1 MKILLKFFVY
11 IFFVGYGFSQANS
24 VLTKKNSVSNIAE
37 LPNIIFIIT
46 DDQQSGLT
54 SIEGNAVLKTPNI
67 DRIAKEGA
75 MFENFFVATPLCS
88 PSRASFL
95 TGQYAQNHGV
105 INNDRIGLDV
115 ISHTLMTWPRQLRE
129 HGYKTAFIGKWHMG
143 LDDSR
148 RPGFDRWVSFKGQG
162 IFVNGVVND
171 EGTIKQ
177 IDGNMTDYLNE
188 QAVNFLKK
196 NSKNQPFAMILS
208 HKAVHSPIIPAER
221 HSNFYIDYEYEAPHV
236 SKGNIESKPIL
247 RRNVPWKPPYEYQNI
262 VPEPA
267 EPRRGRGQDRTSIV
281 ADQMRCL
288 LSVDEGIG
296 EMFKILEKKGQLEN
310 TIIVYTSDNGMLM
323 GEHNRFHTKRWAYD
337 NVLRVPFFIRYPKK
351 IKAGVKIDEMVSN
364 IDWAPT
370 VYDLVGVKSLIPV
383 DGKSFL
389 PLFKSEMTMWRTSFY
404 AEYFHEKVAR
414 NTPSWQAVRTN
425 DWKYVNYVGLETDEM
440 NELYDLKNDPGEEFN
455 LYKNL
460 AYKQELETMKIELQN
475 KFTGINSN

>member
-54 SIEGNAVLKTPNI
+54 SVEGNVVSKTPNI

-221 HSNFYIDYEYEAPHV
+221 HSDYYADYEYKPPHV
-236 SKGNIESKPIL
+236 SKGNIESKPVL
-247 RRNVPWKPPYEYQNI
+247 QRNVPWKPPYEYENI
-262 VPEPA
+262 VPEPV
-267 EPRRGRGQDRTSIV
+267 EPRRGRDNDRTGIV

-288 LSVDEGIG
+288 LSVDEGVG
-296 EMFKILEKKGQLEN
+296 EIFKILKKRGQLDN

-337 NVLRVPFFIRYPKK
+337 NVLRVPFFIRYPKM
-351 IKAGVKIDEMVSN
+351 IESGSKIDKMVSN

-370 VYDLVGVKSLIPV
+370 VYDVVGVEPLIPV
-383 DGKSFL
+383 HGKSFL
-389 PLFKSEMTMWRTSFY
+389 SLFKTEDAEWRTSFY

-414 NTPSWQAVRTN
+414 NTPSWQAVRTKN
-425 DWKYVNYVGLETDEM
+425 WKYVKYVGLETNEL
-440 NELYDLKNDPGEEFN
+440 NELYDLQNDPAEEFN
-455 LYKNL
+455 LYNNSV
-460 AYKQELETMKIELQN
+460 YYDVLEMMKIKLQN
-475 KFTGINSN
+475 RLAEIYEN